1 MSHTSVHLHDAGSA
15 ALLCVRYDPADHGGA
30 AHLVG
35 QPRGL
40 VPYVPRVGQLWFLGG
55 EMHAVALFG
64 PILLLRLQTTF
75 SRTAPDLLLL
85 SNSTGTKGPSWDGGP
100 APGSCT

>member
-1 MSHTSVHLHDAGSA
+1 MSHTSVYLYHAGGF
-15 ALLCVRYDPADHGGA
+15 ALLCIRYDPADYGGA
-30 AHLVG
+30 AHFVG
-35 QPRGL
+35 QSSGL
-40 VPYVPRVGQLWFLGG
+40 VSYVPRLGQLFFLGG

-64 PILLLRLQTTF
+64 PVLLLRLQTIF
-75 SRTAPDLLLL
+75 SRASPDLLLL